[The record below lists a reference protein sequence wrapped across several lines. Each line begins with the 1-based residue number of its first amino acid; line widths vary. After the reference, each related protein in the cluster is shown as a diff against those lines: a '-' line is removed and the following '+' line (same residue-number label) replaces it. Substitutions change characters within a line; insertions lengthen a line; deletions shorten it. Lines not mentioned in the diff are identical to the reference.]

1 MRSVPSASADGIRK
15 SLGGLLLIPSAYA
28 DGTDSSPILTRSMQ
42 QRLQKL
48 ISSAGI
54 ASRRHAEDLITGGKV
69 TVNGKSVT
77 ELGAKADPARDHIKV
92 NGRLI
97 NPQLNLA
104 RHTYV
109 LLNKPKGYLT
119 SMSDPEN
126 RPLVTDLIP
135 RSLGR
140 LYPVGRLDFNTEGL
154 LLLTNDGELTNIVT
168 SAKNKIPKLY
178 KVKVKGAPADKA
190 IERLRRGVVIG
201 EGERMARAEVRRLRD
216 SGSNAWF
223 EVTLFEG
230 RNQQIR
236 RMFDAIGHSVIKLV
250 RSRIGP
256 LEIGPLRTG
265 QWRYL
270 NPREVAL
277 LKAPAARA
285 RPQGKTRRVAGES
298 RQSR

>member
-1 MRSVPSASADGIRK
+1 ME
-15 SLGGLLLIPSAYA
+15 
-28 DGTDSSPILTRSMQ
+28 

-54 ASRRHAEDLITGGKV
+54 SSRRHAEDLISAGKV
-69 TVNGKSVT
+69 TVNGKIVT
-77 ELGAKADPARDHIKV
+77 ELGAKADPACDHIKV

-97 NPQLNLA
+97 NPQLNRLD
-104 RHTYV
+104 HTYI
-109 LLNKPKGYLT
+109 LLYKPKGYLT
-119 SMSDPEN
+119 SMSDPEK

-135 RSLGR
+135 KSLGR
-140 LYPVGRLDFNTEGL
+140 VHPVGRLDFNTEGL

-168 SAKNKIPKLY
+168 AAKNKIAKVY
-178 KVKVKGAPADKA
+178 KAKVKGVPADKA
-190 IERLRRGVVIG
+190 IERLSRGVRID
-201 EGERMARAEVRRLRD
+201 ETERTARAEVRRLRESD
-216 SGSNAWF
+216 TNAWF

-250 RSRIGP
+250 RSQIGP
-256 LEIGPLRTG
+256 LEIGPLRAG

-270 NPREVAL
+270 SQREVAL

-285 RPQGKTRRVAGES
+285 RPQGKRSS
-298 RQSR
+298 RQT